1 MEKNQSQKREKL
13 KQELKEQKKGKLLR
27 IKLKKGN
34 KAEKDKEELKIS
46 TIQETKNSDFMK
58 ENRLKKRNL
67 RRKRKE
73 AQKNKLTPMTLQ
85 RDTHPVKNG
94 RKSKKINQ
102 FQNKY

>member
-1 MEKNQSQKREKL
+1 M
-13 KQELKEQKKGKLLR
+13 KEQKKGKLLR

-34 KAEKDKEELKIS
+34 KAEKNKEELKIS
-46 TIQETKNSDFMK
+46 TIQETKNSNFMK

-85 RDTHPVKNG
+85 RDIHPVKNG
-94 RKSKKINQ
+94 RKSKKINR
-102 FQNKY
+102 FQNNY